1 MNSSELLTAF
11 RAELNDAEAPY
22 LWSDAEIYSYIDD
35 AEKMFCRETEGI
47 LDATTVALTRLTIIP
62 GSEWVSLSPLVLRLY
77 TARRL
82 DTGREV
88 EVIDAKDMAAR
99 NWFFD
104 GRLGPVR
111 ALVIGEEAKKAR
123 VWPISSETVTVALNV
138 FRLPLERITDADQDL
153 EVDEHHHRHL
163 LLWCKHLAYGK
174 EDPETFD
181 KSKSSDYEQRFY
193 AYCRGAKAEQQRARY
208 RPRTVQYGGL

>member
-1 MNSSELLTAF
+1 VNSSELLAAF
-11 RAELNDAEAPY
+11 RSELSDSSAPY
-22 LWSDAEIYSYIDD
+22 MWSDTEVYSYIDD
-35 AEKMFCRETEGI
+35 AEKMFCRETEGVS
-47 LDATTVALTRLTIIP
+47 DATTVALTRLTIIP
-62 GSEWVSLSPLVLRLY
+62 GSEWLSLSPLVLRIH

-88 EVIDAKDMAAR
+88 EIIDAKDMTAR
-99 NWFFD
+99 NWYFD
-104 GRLGPVR
+104 GRTGPVR
-111 ALVIGEEAKKAR
+111 ALVVGEEAKKAR

-138 FRLPLERITDADQDL
+138 FRLPVNRIVGAAQSLEI
-153 EVDEHHHRHL
+153 DEHHHRHL
-163 LLWCKHLAYGK
+163 LMWCKHLAYGK
-174 EDPETFD
+174 EDADTFD